1 MKKTIQQ
8 YAQFSAVVGTAAIMF
23 GCASTPAPREQMA
36 VSKQAIANAF
46 SAGGSEYAP
55 VEMKSA
61 QDKLD
66 LANRAMGKEDYDN
79 ARRYAEQAQADARLA
94 ETKAQSAKAQKS
106 ANAIQEDV
114 RVLRDELNRK
124 TK

>member
-1 MKKTIQQ
+1 MNTMIRK
-8 YAQFSAVVGTAAIMF
+8 YAYFGIAACAALAF
-23 GCASTPAPREQMA
+23 GCASAPPPREQMA
-36 VSKQAIANAF
+36 VSKLAIANAV
-46 SAGGSEYAP
+46 SAGGTEYAP

-61 QDKLD
+61 QEKLD
-66 LANRAMGKEDYDN
+66 LANRAMAKEDYDD

-106 ANAIQEDV
+106 AAALQDDV

-124 TK
+124 AK